1 MLTTDRAAL
10 RMLLGTS
17 VAVPPTAKGR
27 PRFSRRSGRAFTPA
41 ATQAAERTLRGEFAE
56 AVQVSDAARGL
67 AWPMTGPLA
76 LDLEFLMPIPLSWSM
91 KKTGAA
97 RRNDLPHTSRP
108 DVDNL
113 GKLVMDAA
121 NGILWVDDSQLVS
134 VRMEKRYASGQPA
147 TVLRLYQVGD
157 A

>member
-10 RMLLGTS
+10 HVLLACS

-41 ATQAAERTLRGEFAE
+41 ATQAAHRTLRGELAH
-56 AVQVSDAARGL
+56 ATGL
-67 AWPMTGPLA
+67 GKTAQELKWPMTGPLA
-76 LDLEFLMPIPLSWSM
+76 LDVEFLMPIPQSWSK
-91 KKTGAA
+91 KKTEAA
-97 RRNDLPHTSRP
+97 RRNDVPHTSRP

-113 GKLVMDAA
+113 AKLVLDAA
-121 NGILWVDDSQLVS
+121 NGVLWVDDSQLVS
-134 VRMEKRYASGQPA
+134 VRMEKGYGPTPA
-147 TVLRLYQVGD
+147 TVVVLYRVGD